1 MEKKDYYNILG
12 VDRNASQD
20 EIKKAFRKISLKYH
34 PDRLSNKSDKEKKK
48 GEEKFKA
55 AAEAYSILS
64 DEEKKRQ
71 YDTFGTV
78 DGSSFNFNG
87 SDINDI
93 INHFAHRS
101 GFHDFFSDMNMQTEP
116 TYRGQDKE
124 LKININVEELY
135 KGGNKTIKY
144 KINKKCP
151 DCSGKGSKN
160 GKEIKCPYCHG
171 SGQIIHTERRGY
183 AVMQQITTCPHCNG
197 TGVNLTDSCPHCH
210 GSGVIETEETMEIL
224 IPKIDQFNKRYVK
237 RGMGNA
243 CFRNKGENGDLYF
256 SFRLDN
262 SGKYKIDVDNPINII
277 TEIEIPV
284 INCITGGEIKFKYID
299 GQDIL
304 FKITQCTNNGDKYV
318 IKGKGLKTTFGQT
331 GDLII
336 IVKAKMPNKISKE
349 ETKLLDKLK
358 NMVNFK

>member
-1 MEKKDYYNILG
+1 MGKKDYYNILG

-78 DGSSFNFNG
+78 DGSSFNFDG

-151 DCSGKGSKN
+151 DCSGKGSK
-160 GKEIKCPYCHG
+160 
-171 SGQIIHTERRGY
+171 
-183 AVMQQITTCPHCNG
+183 
-197 TGVNLTDSCPHCH
+197 
-210 GSGVIETEETMEIL
+210 
-224 IPKIDQFNKRYVK
+224 
-237 RGMGNA
+237 
-243 CFRNKGENGDLYF
+243 
-256 SFRLDN
+256 
-262 SGKYKIDVDNPINII
+262 
-277 TEIEIPV
+277 
-284 INCITGGEIKFKYID
+284 
-299 GQDIL
+299 
-304 FKITQCTNNGDKYV
+304 
-318 IKGKGLKTTFGQT
+318 
-331 GDLII
+331 
-336 IVKAKMPNKISKE
+336 
-349 ETKLLDKLK
+349 
-358 NMVNFK
+358 MVRK